1 MTEQEVYAK
10 IVECRTLW
18 GNRDVTV
25 ETMENIVEDMSVMLF
40 SCPESVYWSVVATIE
55 ECEMRMRYLPSNKL
69 FIRKQDEGG
78 LFTTG
83 WIHTEYGKH
92 GCNRLRHM
100 QKAQELLQQFY
111 GLELSPLMAELKL
124 HSFGWRRWESVGES

>member
-18 GNRDVTV
+18 SNRDVTV
-25 ETMENIVEDMSVMLF
+25 ETMENIIEDMSVMLF
-40 SCPESVYWSVVATIE
+40 ACPESVYWSVVATIE
-55 ECEMRMRYLPSNKL
+55 ECGMRMRYLPSNKL

-83 WIHTEYGKH
+83 SFTTHAKGARVATAV
-92 GCNRLRHM
+92 LRTRTFTFDGGIE
-100 QKAQELLQQFY
+100 A
-111 GLELSPLMAELKL
+111 S
-124 HSFGWRRWESVGES
+124 